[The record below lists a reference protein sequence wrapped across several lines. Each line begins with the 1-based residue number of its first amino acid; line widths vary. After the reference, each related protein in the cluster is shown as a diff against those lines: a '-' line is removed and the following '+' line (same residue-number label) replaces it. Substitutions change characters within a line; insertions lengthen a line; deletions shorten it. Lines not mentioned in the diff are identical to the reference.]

1 MSTPN
6 GYQDAM
12 TNSPVMTLTA
22 AAEAKLREL
31 MTQRNI
37 PNYGLRVFV
46 AGGGCSGLQYGMAF
60 EAQPREFD
68 TVVNQNGIRLFID
81 PTSLMY
87 LSGAS
92 IDFVDSLMGGG
103 FKIDNPNA
111 ISSCGCGNSFRT
123 RESSTADTDAGC
135 GSGCGCH

>member
-12 TNSPVMTLTA
+12 TNPPAMTLTA

-31 MTQRNI
+31 MAQRNI